1 LAGGDEMKK
10 LLEKLETLVD
20 EATLLVREERA
31 RRALAA
37 APTVQPFAP
46 YVPSRTEEALWE
58 FPPDV
63 TCGGATTNKF
73 PVPVPIAMTAWNAN
87 CGGSGQP
94 RQYLVRRDRHA
105 VADSR
110 LEQRALMRA
119 LRKARLALFAVA
131 IGVSLVADLAVSEIR
146 RSWL

>member
-87 CGGSGQP
+87 CGG
-94 RQYLVRRDRHA
+94 A
-105 VADSR
+105 
-110 LEQRALMRA
+110 
-119 LRKARLALFAVA
+119 
-131 IGVSLVADLAVSEIR
+131 VSLGNTWFGETVTQLPIHGWNR
-146 RSWL
+146 GH